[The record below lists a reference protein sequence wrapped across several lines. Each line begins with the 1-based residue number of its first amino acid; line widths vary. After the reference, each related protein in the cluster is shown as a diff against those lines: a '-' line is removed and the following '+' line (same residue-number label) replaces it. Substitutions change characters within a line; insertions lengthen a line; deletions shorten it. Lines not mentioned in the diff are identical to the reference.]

1 MAGRE
6 GSCYV
11 RIVRIHVISDLH
23 GAVDHLRE
31 AGRGCDALLVL
42 GDLINVLDYL
52 NMEGILVDIFG
63 RESVAEAAGL
73 RARGRYDEARAV
85 MRQRGPDEAELRARF
100 VELAR
105 QEYEQVFDALP
116 EGSWV
121 TYGNV
126 DIPDMLRA
134 FERPGVHVVDG
145 EVVELG
151 GERFG
156 IVGGGLRTPLG
167 IPGEVDEDEYDRKL
181 ERLGG
186 VDVVCTHQPP
196 RIPWLVYDVL
206 GKRFEPGSTGLIE
219 YIQRHQPAR
228 SYFGH
233 VHQPLSDRGTIGRTR
248 LFNVGHFRGTGRP
261 FVHDNTG

>member
-1 MAGRE
+1 
-6 GSCYV
+6 V
-11 RIVRIHVISDLH
+11 RLHLISDLH

-52 NMEGILVDIFG
+52 SMEGILVDIFG
-63 RESVAEAAGL
+63 REPVAEAAGL
-73 RARGRYDEARAV
+73 RARGRYDEARQV
-85 MRQRGPDEAELRARF
+85 MRDRTPDESELRARF
-100 VELAR
+100 VDLAG
-105 QEYEQVFDALP
+105 QEYQRVFDALP
-116 EGSWV
+116 DGSYV

-126 DIPDMLRA
+126 DLPELLRSYV
-134 FERPGVHVVDG
+134 RPGVTFVDG
-145 EVVELG
+145 EAVDFE

-167 IPGEVDEDEYDRKL
+167 VPGEVDEEEYDRKL
-181 ERLGG
+181 RELGS

-206 GKRFEPGSTGLIE
+206 GKRFEPGSTGLIG
-219 YIQRHQPAR
+219 YIREHQPRR

-233 VHQPLSDRGTIGRTR
+233 VHQPLASRGTIGRTE
-248 LFNVGHFRGTGRP
+248 LINVGHFRGTGRP
-261 FVHDNTG
+261 WVHDTSS